1 MKILHT
7 SDWHLGQKFLTNDRK
22 AEHELALGWL
32 KDTIEAEQVDAL
44 IVSGDIFD
52 IGNPPSYAR
61 TLYFKILKDLQ
72 GTCCRHISTPLL
84 AV

>member
-22 AEHELALGWL
+22 AEHELALNWL
-32 KDTIEAEQVDAL
+32 KNTIEEEKADAL
-44 IVSGDIFD
+44 IVAGDIFD

-61 TLYFKILKDLQ
+61 TL
-72 GTCCRHISTPLL
+72 
-84 AV
+84 